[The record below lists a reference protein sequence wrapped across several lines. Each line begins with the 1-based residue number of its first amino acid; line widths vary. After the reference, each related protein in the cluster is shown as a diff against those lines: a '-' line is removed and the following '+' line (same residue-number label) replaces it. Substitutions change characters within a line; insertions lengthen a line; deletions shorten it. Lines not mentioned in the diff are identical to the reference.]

1 MTGNSYHSHSDTLE
15 SGKKETGVVGIT
27 EFNSAEDLHTVNNDK
42 DGDIAA
48 KYADILKDGYT
59 KQEARKILWKVD
71 CFLIPFLWLNVTWGA
86 MDKVLTG
93 TGAVLG
99 MLDDLNLVGNQY
111 SWIGSAFYYGYLVW
125 CFPAGLIL
133 QKLPVAKLAGVC
145 FVIWGILLIGQGF
158 STNFE
163 TMVVLRVLLGVF
175 EAPIVPINLII
186 ISMWYVR
193 GPEQS
198 LRIGLF
204 YTGLSVVFTGTI
216 SYAVAGYEDTPYKPW
231 RYFLWILGSMTAV
244 YGILMF
250 FLLPDSPVSCRYL
263 SDREKAIIIDR
274 VRKNQTGVKN
284 TKFKKEQFIQTL
296 CDLKTWVMF
305 GIQLC
310 ISIPNG
316 GLTNFSTLIVKGLGW
331 STRQTTLLNMPSG
344 LMQTASVY
352 LASGSL
358 ILLEKFFPKK
368 HFRGLVLCFYLIP
381 AFVGTGCLYKLP
393 LDMYV
398 SRLISMY
405 FGFFYLGSYI
415 MTLNLIAVN
424 HAGFTRKIT
433 ANALYFLGY
442 AVSNIIAPNFFK
454 GDQAPFYPLGVGAIF
469 VAYALTI
476 VAVCIYMFL
485 CWRENK
491 TRDKLYGPAVHENRD
506 TDLLDLTDIDNKNFR
521 YKY

>member
-1 MTGNSYHSHSDTLE
+1 MSNNSLHSGSSTK
-15 SGKKETGVVGIT
+15 SQQKEPGVVGIV
-27 EFNSAEDLHTVNNDK
+27 EVSDAESLAPKNGDV
-42 DGDIAA
+42 DIAA

-59 KQEARKILWKVD
+59 KEEERKIVWKMD
-71 CFLIPFLWLNVTWGA
+71 CFLIPFLWLNVTWAA
-86 MDKVLTG
+86 MDKVSTG
-93 TGAVLG
+93 TGAILG
-99 MLDDLNLVGNQY
+99 MIEDLDLKGQEY

-125 CFPAGLIL
+125 CFPAGIIL
-133 QKLPVAKLAGVC
+133 QKLPVAKLAGTC
-145 FVIWGILLIGQGF
+145 FFLWGILLIGSAFAQ
-158 STNFE
+158 NFA
-163 TMVVLRVLLGVF
+163 TMVAIRVLLGIC

-193 GPEQS
+193 GREQS

-216 SYAVAGYEDTPYKPW
+216 SYAVAGYENTPYKPW
-231 RYFLWILGSMTAV
+231 RYFLMILGAMSLV

-250 FLLPDSPVSCRYL
+250 ILLPDSPVSCRYFT
-263 SDREKAIIIDR
+263 DREKAIVIDR

-284 TKFKKEQFIQTL
+284 THFKKDQFIQTL

-305 GIQLC
+305 GIQIC

-316 GLTNFSTLIVKGLGW
+316 GLTNFLTLIVQGLGW
-331 STRQTTLLNMPSG
+331 STRDTCLLNMPSG
-344 LMQTASVY
+344 LFQTLSVY
-352 LASGSL
+352 MASGSL
-358 ILLEKFFPKK
+358 FLLEKYFPNK
-368 HFRGLVLCFYLIP
+368 HWRGIVLCFYLIP
-381 AFVGTGCLYKLP
+381 AFVGTGLLYRLP

-415 MTLNLIAVN
+415 ITLNIITTN

-433 ANALYFLGY
+433 SNALYFLAY
-442 AVSNIIAPNFFK
+442 SVSNLIAPNFFK
-454 GDQAPFYPLGVGAIF
+454 SSQAPYYSLGVGAIF

-476 VAVCIYMFL
+476 CAVCVYMFL

-491 TRDKLYGPAVHENRD
+491 RRDELYGPSIQENRE
-506 TDLLDLTDIDNKNFR
+506 TDLQDLTDIENTNFR